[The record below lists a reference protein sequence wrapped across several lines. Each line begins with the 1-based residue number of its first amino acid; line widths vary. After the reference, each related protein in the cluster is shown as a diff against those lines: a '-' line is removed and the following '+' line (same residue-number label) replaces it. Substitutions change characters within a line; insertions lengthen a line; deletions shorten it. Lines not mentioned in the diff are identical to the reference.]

1 MRRAIILRFDA
12 PLISFGAPMVDQN
25 GVVQQMPALSMLT
38 GLLGNAFGL
47 THGDHGRLER
57 LQERIR
63 FASRTDCTGE
73 AISDYQIVR
82 SWPALDERQ
91 GERVDDPWASGNTGW
106 RERVRGCISVIATI
120 ARTASTRWLWRLDP
134 PGEEP
139 TLDQVAAALQEPA
152 RPLFIGRRNCL
163 PAAPIFLTFVE
174 APSLLAV
181 LSRTPRA
188 RRADK
193 GPLQAW
199 WEDGEP
205 DRDALSVGAIV
216 PVTDERSWRD
226 QIHVGRRLLRQGR
239 VDPPLENGYPSKE
252 QTR

>member
-1 MRRAIILRFDA
+1 MRRALVLRFDA

-38 GLLGNAFGL
+38 GLLGNALGL
-47 THGDHGRLER
+47 THGEHRRLER

-63 FASRTDCTGE
+63 FASRTDCAGE
-73 AISDYQIVR
+73 AISDYQIVD
-82 SWPALDERQ
+82 LGQ
-91 GERVDDPWASGNTGW
+91 PWMDARANGWTTRGRLTTRGGASSEGLHIRYRHYRAN
-106 RERVRGCISVIATI
+106 SVHTVVVE
-120 ARTASTRWLWRLDP
+120 LDP

-152 RPLFIGRRNCL
+152 RPLFIGRRTCL
-163 PAAPIFLTFVE
+163 PATPIFLTFVE

-188 RRADK
+188 HRADK

-216 PVTDERSWRD
+216 PVTDERNWRD

-239 VDPPLENGYPSKE
+239 VDPPLEHGFPSKG